1 MTQQEIAKLQDQIAR
16 ECVGILSMTG
26 MADSAEQSENALRLI
41 GKAWGCAPETTQ
53 QNLDLIQREK
63 DVIRLWETQDEVT
76 HALTEEEML
85 HAATGAEIV
94 EMLWGCFETAVR
106 LSDAKERTAML
117 EMARYLETCFN
128 LEDQVTRHTN
138 DFIEQETRAASG
150 KTSVPQISVATG
162 AWLDQGMKEENDERN
177 YQ

>member
-26 MADSAEQSENALRLI
+26 VPDSAEQSENALRLI

-53 QNLDLIQREK
+53 QNLDPIQREK
-63 DVIRLWETQDEVT
+63 EILHQWETQDEVT

-85 HAATGAEIV
+85 HVATGEEIV

-106 LSDAKERTAML
+106 LADAEERTTML
-117 EMARYLETCFN
+117 EMARYLADCFN
-128 LEDQVTRHTN
+128 LEDQVTRRTN
-138 DFIEQETRAASG
+138 DFIAQEARSAS
-150 KTSVPQISVATG
+150 
-162 AWLDQGMKEENDERN
+162 
-177 YQ
+177 